1 MNFKPLGKRVLVQR
15 KEAEEKTA
23 SGIILVDSAKE
34 KTASGIILVDSA
46 KEKPNTAIVKAVG
59 SEVTELNEG
68 DTVVFEQ
75 FRGTELSLQGE
86 DYLVL
91 DLENI
96 IGVM

>member
-1 MNFKPLGKRVLVQR
+1 MTFKPLGKRVLVER
-15 KEAEEKTA
+15 TEVE
-23 SGIILVDSAKE
+23 E

-59 SEVTELNEG
+59 SEVTELKEG
-68 DTVVFEQ
+68 DTIVFEQ
-75 FRGTELSLQGE
+75 FRGTEFTLNGE

-91 DLENI
+91 DIENI

>member
-1 MNFKPLGKRVLVQR
+1 MNFKPLGKRVLVER
-15 KEAEEKTA
+15 TEVET
-23 SGIILVDSAKE
+23 

-59 SEVTELNEG
+59 SEVTELKEG
-68 DTVVFEQ
+68 DTIVFEQ
-75 FRGTELSLQGE
+75 YRGTEFTLDGQ

-91 DLENI
+91 DIENI

>member
-1 MNFKPLGKRVLVQR
+1 MSFKPLGKRVLVER
-15 KEAEEKTA
+15 TEVE
-23 SGIILVDSAKE
+23 E

-59 SEVTELNEG
+59 SEVSELKEG
-68 DTVVFEQ
+68 DTIVFEQ
-75 FRGTELSLQGE
+75 FRGTELTLEGE

-91 DLENI
+91 EIENI

>member
-1 MNFKPLGKRVLVQR
+1 MSFKPLGKRVLVER
-15 KEAEEKTA
+15 TEVEA
-23 SGIILVDSAKE
+23 

-46 KEKPNTAIVKAVG
+46 KEKPNTAKVVAVG
-59 SEVTELNEG
+59 SEVTELKEG

-75 FRGTELSLQGE
+75 YRGTELSLEGE

-91 DLENI
+91 DIENI

>member
-1 MNFKPLGKRVLVQR
+1 MSFRPLGKRVLVQR
-15 KEAEEKTA
+15 TEVE
-23 SGIILVDSAKE
+23 E

-46 KEKPNTAIVKAVG
+46 KEKPNTAIVKAIG
-59 SEVTELNEG
+59 SEVTELKEG

-75 FRGTELSLQGE
+75 FRGTEISLQGE

-91 DLENI
+91 DVENI

>member
-15 KEAEEKTA
+15 TEVE
-23 SGIILVDSAKE
+23 E

-46 KEKPNTAIVKAVG
+46 KEKPNTAVVKAVG
-59 SEVTELNEG
+59 SEVTELKEG
-68 DTVVFEQ
+68 DTIVFEQ
-75 FRGTELSLQGE
+75 YRGTELSLSGE

-91 DLENI
+91 DIENV

>member
-1 MNFKPLGKRVLVQR
+1 MSFKPLGKRVLVQR
-15 KEAEEKTA
+15 TEVE
-23 SGIILVDSAKE
+23 E

-46 KEKPNTAIVKAVG
+46 KEKPNTAIVKAIG
-59 SEVTELNEG
+59 SEVTELKEG

-86 DYLVL
+86 DYLVI
-91 DLENI
+91 DIENI

>member
-1 MNFKPLGKRVLVQR
+1 MSFKPLGKRVLVQR
-15 KEAEEKTA
+15 TEVE
-23 SGIILVDSAKE
+23 E

-59 SEVTELNEG
+59 SEITELKEG
-68 DTVVFEQ
+68 DTIVFEQ

>member
-15 KEAEEKTA
+15 TEVE
-23 SGIILVDSAKE
+23 E

-46 KEKPNTAIVKAVG
+46 KEKPNTAKVIAIG
-59 SEVTELNEG
+59 SEVTELKE
-68 DTVVFEQ
+68 DDIVVFEQ
-75 FRGTELSLQGE
+75 FRGTELSLEGE

-91 DLENI
+91 DIENI

>member
-1 MNFKPLGKRVLVQR
+1 MSFKPLGKRVLVQR
-15 KEAEEKTA
+15 TEVE
-23 SGIILVDSAKE
+23 E

-46 KEKPNTAIVKAVG
+46 KEKPNTAIVKAIG

-86 DYLVL
+86 DYLVI
-91 DLENI
+91 DIENI

>member
-1 MNFKPLGKRVLVQR
+1 MSFKPLGKRVLVQR
-15 KEAEEKTA
+15 TEIE
-23 SGIILVDSAKE
+23 E

-59 SEVTELNEG
+59 PEVTELKEG
-68 DTVVFEQ
+68 DTIVFEQ

-91 DLENI
+91 EIENI

>member
-15 KEAEEKTA
+15 TEVE
-23 SGIILVDSAKE
+23 E

-46 KEKPNTAIVKAVG
+46 KEKPNTAVVQAIG
-59 SEVTELNEG
+59 SEVTELNVG
-68 DTVVFEQ
+68 DTIIFEQ
-75 FRGTELSLQGE
+75 FRGTEFSLEGE

-91 DLENI
+91 DIENI

>member
-1 MNFKPLGKRVLVQR
+1 MNFKPLGKRVLVLR
-15 KEAEEKTA
+15 TEVE
-23 SGIILVDSAKE
+23 E

-59 SEVTELNEG
+59 SEVSELKEG
-68 DTVVFEQ
+68 DTVVFEP
-75 FRGTELSLQGE
+75 FRGTELSLEGE

-91 DLENI
+91 DIENI

>member
-1 MNFKPLGKRVLVQR
+1 MSFKPLGKRVLVQR
-15 KEAEEKTA
+15 TEVE
-23 SGIILVDSAKE
+23 E

-68 DTVVFEQ
+68 DTIVFEQ

>member
-1 MNFKPLGKRVLVQR
+1 MNFKPLGKRVLVER
-15 KEAEEKTA
+15 TEVE
-23 SGIILVDSAKE
+23 E

-59 SEVTELNEG
+59 SEVTELKEG

-75 FRGTELSLQGE
+75 FRGTELTLQGE

>member
-15 KEAEEKTA
+15 TEVE
-23 SGIILVDSAKE
+23 S

-46 KEKPNTAIVKAVG
+46 KEKPKTAEVKAIG
-59 SEVTELNEG
+59 GEITEIKVG
-68 DTVVFEQ
+68 DTIVFEQ
-75 FRGTELSLQGE
+75 FRGTEFTLEGV

-91 DLENI
+91 EQDNI